1 MQTSHVTAISSSSS
15 SSLSLSPSLSLSL
28 KMISYILFAVPLLC
42 ISEYVCLFFH
52 VFHFGI
58 MYCTCFRVTWGI
70 CTLIC
75 IQGRGNIQVLLI
87 LQSKGAAGFLKQST
101 NFLYVKI
108 DNDSSS
114 QVLLHVMF
122 FVYIQSILNYQF
134 TSTCPRC
141 YCQ

>member
-1 MQTSHVTAISSSSS
+1 MLGHNANFTCDFYFF
-15 SSLSLSPSLSLSL
+15 SLSL
-28 KMISYILFAVPLLC
+28 KMISYILFAVSLLC

-52 VFHFGI
+52 VFHSGI
-58 MYCTCFRVTWGI
+58 MLLYLRFRVTWGI

-75 IQGRGNIQVLLI
+75 IQGRGNIPVLLI

-108 DNDSSS
+108 DNDSSC
-114 QVLLHVMF
+114 QGLLHVMF

-141 YCQ
+141 YFQ